1 MWVELQRLIFEILA
15 KKSSGGFRDFFV
27 LYGRFLRVFWKMA
40 MVNVVF
46 FVVKLW

>member
-15 KKSSGGFRDFFV
+15 KKVPEVSGTFFV
-27 LYGRFLRVFWKMA
+27 LYGRFLRVFWKMP
-40 MVNVVF
+40 MVSVVS